1 MKGTT
6 PPFDSAISLSSVLP
20 SFAFASI
27 LRLAMQAQTPIDE
40 ELLKQEYEILE
51 QSNLNP
57 KVTERA
63 KTLLKLT
70 LEIEQEVETKRKMQ
84 QGSMQHWREKM
95 LECLINRKRWQY
107 LEDEENWELIEKRL
121 LEMRR
126 ANQEEARSVRTFP
139 FFFTVSMPLG

>member
-1 MKGTT
+1 
-6 PPFDSAISLSSVLP
+6 
-20 SFAFASI
+20 
-27 LRLAMQAQTPIDE
+27 MQAQTPIDE
-40 ELLKQEYEILE
+40 ELLKGEYEILE
-51 QSNLNP
+51 QSKLDP
-57 KVTERA
+57 KVNERA
-63 KTLLKLT
+63 KALLRLT

-95 LECLINRKRWQY
+95 LECLINRKRWQC